1 MLEVQF
7 KMLNRLFKVG
17 LNYIDLIVDEFE
29 SLWKD
34 STPLIICDT
43 NTWNVAGM
51 KINDN
56 FIAAG
61 ISPQLL
67 IFPDDHLEPT
77 TENVKKVK
85 NFLEKNNGIAIAVGS
100 GTINDL
106 VKRASHEV
114 NQSYAV
120 FPTAP
125 SVDGYTAYGAA
136 LIVDGFKTTLPC
148 NPPLLVLADTEI
160 IRNAPLDMI
169 ASGYGDLSAKIT
181 AGADWII
188 ASQMGIEPVDKQVWD
203 MVQGPLKTRL
213 SNPELLKQRD
223 GEIITNFFKGLI
235 EVGYAMEIYKDSRP
249 ASGAEHLLSHVWEME
264 HLCVD
269 NVPVSHGFKV
279 SIGTLVVTAMMTELR
294 AYTSD
299 NIIHLEDVAD
309 TWSERLKEIKLYF
322 DESLPSFDKIVEASL
337 DKFCGGE
344 KLEERRENYKNN
356 INIINSRIADQ
367 IISFEDLQERYKL
380 AGCPFE
386 PKMIGLTRNQLA
398 LGIGKAQYIRKR
410 YTILDLLY
418 ETGLIDDMINTVV
431 YSDKYFTDFKE

>member
-1 MLEVQF
+1 
-7 KMLNRLFKVG
+7 MLNRLFKVG
-17 LNYIDLIVDEFE
+17 INYIDLIVDEFE

-43 NTWNVAGM
+43 NTWDVAG
-51 KINDN
+51 KRIYDH
-56 FIAAG
+56 FYVLG
-61 ISPQLL
+61 TFPQAFV
-67 IFPDDHLEPT
+67 FPESHLEPT
-77 TENVKKVK
+77 AYNVKRVK
-85 NFLEKNNGIAIAVGS
+85 DFLEKYNGIAIAVGS

-106 VKRASHEV
+106 VKRASFEV

-125 SVDGYTAYGAA
+125 SVDGYTSYGAA

-148 NPPLLVLADTEI
+148 NPPYLVLADTEI

-181 AGADWII
+181 AGADWIT
-188 ASQMGIEPVDKQVWD
+188 ASQLGIEPIDKQVWK

-223 GEIITNFFKGLI
+223 GKIITNFFKGLI

-264 HLCVD
+264 HLCVND
-269 NVPVSHGFKV
+269 IPVSHGFKV
-279 SIGTLVVTAMMTELR
+279 SIGTLVVTAMMMELR

-299 NIIHLEDVAD
+299 NLIYFENVAD

-322 DESLPSFDKIVEASL
+322 DESLSSFDKIVQASS

-344 KLEERRENYKNN
+344 KLEERRELYKNN
-356 INIINSRIADQ
+356 IDKINDKIADQ
-367 IISFEDLQERYKL
+367 IIPFKELQNRYKL

-386 PKMIGLTRNQLA
+386 PKMIGLTREQLA
-398 LGIGKAQYIRKR
+398 SGIRKAQYIRKR

-418 ETGLIDDMINTVV
+418 ETGLIDSTINAVV
-431 YSDKYFTDFKE
+431 YSNKYFTEFKE